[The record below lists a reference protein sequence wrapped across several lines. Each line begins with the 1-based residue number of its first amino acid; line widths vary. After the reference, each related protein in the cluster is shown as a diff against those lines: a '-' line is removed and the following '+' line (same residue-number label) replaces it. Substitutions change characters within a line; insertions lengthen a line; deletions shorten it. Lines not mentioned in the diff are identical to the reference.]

1 MAGNYSR
8 FGNSS
13 PERIRN
19 LITGAKSNQ
28 DLTTAGSEGIMSRAP
43 LATSQISSRFAGRSR
58 PTPITVSDTEDTGR
72 SRPTRVSASGSGSRG
87 NSFLESFFF
96 LLGSASDD
104 PEEVADAVAPMKGD
118 PAVDLSEW
126 ENMPPAPGRESP
138 TRQALGTAP
147 RTSSTGATNR
157 DTAVFDMESA
167 LDEIM
172 ESEGGFQQ
180 LRADRGNYVEGRLIG
195 TNRGITPNAL
205 AEHRGVDPSTIT
217 VDDIKNV
224 SDEEA
229 REIFLEKYYFANGL
243 DRLPQH
249 LQANVLDMYVN
260 SGTNAISI
268 LQDLLGVERDGIIGP
283 ETLEALEN
291 TNITNEMYANRRI
304 QYYNAVARNR
314 PSQRGFL
321 RGWLNRAS
329 KYL

>member
-8 FGNSS
+8 FGTSS
-13 PERIRN
+13 PERIHS
-19 LITGAKSNQ
+19 LITGAGPDQ
-28 DLTTAGSEGIMSRAP
+28 DLTTASSEGIMSRAP
-43 LATSQISSRFAGRSR
+43 LPTPEIGSRFARRAR
-58 PTPITVSDTEDTGR
+58 PTPIVQSDTEDTG
-72 SRPTRVSASGSGSRG
+72 S
-87 NSFLESFFF
+87 SFLENFFIM
-96 LLGSASDD
+96 LGRSADD
-104 PEEVADAVAPMKGD
+104 PEEVANAVAPMNGD
-118 PAVDLSEW
+118 PAVDLGEW
-126 ENMPPAPGRESP
+126 ENMPPAPGRDSP
-138 TRQALGTAP
+138 TRQALGTVP
-147 RTSSTGATNR
+147 RGSSTGSTNR

-180 LRADRGNYVEGRLIG
+180 WEEDRGNYVNNRLIG

-205 AEHRGVDPSTIT
+205 AEYRGVDPSTIT

-249 LQANVLDMYVN
+249 LQANVLDMYIN

-329 KYL
+329 KYLQ

>member
-8 FGNSS
+8 FGTSS
-13 PERIRN
+13 PERIHS
-19 LITGAKSNQ
+19 LITGAGPDQ
-28 DLTTAGSEGIMSRAP
+28 DLTTASSEGIMSRAP
-43 LATSQISSRFAGRSR
+43 LPTPEIGSRFARRAR
-58 PTPITVSDTEDTGR
+58 PTPIVKSDTEDTG
-72 SRPTRVSASGSGSRG
+72 S
-87 NSFLESFFF
+87 SFLENFFIM
-96 LLGSASDD
+96 LGRSADD
-104 PEEVADAVAPMKGD
+104 PEEVANAVAPMNGD
-118 PAVDLSEW
+118 PAVDLGEW
-126 ENMPPAPGRESP
+126 ENMPPAPGRDSP
-138 TRQALGTAP
+138 TRQALGTVP
-147 RTSSTGATNR
+147 RGSSTGSTNR

-180 LRADRGNYVEGRLIG
+180 WEEDRGNYVNNRLIG

-205 AEHRGVDPSTIT
+205 AEYRGVDPSTIT
-217 VDDIKNV
+217 VDDIKNI

-249 LQANVLDMYVN
+249 LQANVLDMYIN

-283 ETLEALEN
+283 ETLKALEN

-329 KYL
+329 KYLQ